1 MRGRGDNRAVMSL
14 TTSVVLCTYNGAR
27 YLAAQWASVLAQSQ
41 LPGEIVV
48 RDDASTD
55 PTPELLRRLAAD
67 AKARGVVVRCL
78 PGDRNLGYIANFEVA
93 LQAASGDVLLLCDQD
108 DVWDPQKLA
117 RQVAE
122 FEQRPELLLLCGN
135 ARRIDADGRD
145 LQRSLFEVL
154 RLTQAELRRI
164 HAGRGFNVLL
174 RRSMATGAT
183 VALRRSLL
191 VDALPFPA
199 GWVHDEW
206 LAIISAALGGF
217 DCLESQLVKYR
228 QHATNQIGMPERRLS
243 DKWRDLWRPRSA
255 LLGRM
260 IARGEV
266 LDQRLCNLKR
276 REKPSCR
283 IELAREI
290 DHWRVRRAL
299 HGMPW
304 KRVGPIFRE
313 MFNGGYSRYGS
324 GWRSALRDL
333 LRHH

>member
-1 MRGRGDNRAVMSL
+1 MPL

-27 YLAAQWASVLAQSQ
+27 YLPAQWASVLAQSR
-41 LPGEIVV
+41 LPDEIVV

-55 PTPELLRRLAAD
+55 ATPDLLARLAAD
-67 AKARGVVVRCL
+67 AEARGVAVRRL
-78 PGDRNLGYIANFEVA
+78 HGDRNLGYIANFEVA
-93 LQAASGDVLLLCDQD
+93 LKAASSDVLLLCDQD
-108 DVWDPQKLA
+108 DVWHPHKLA
-117 RQVAE
+117 KQLAE

-154 RLTQAELRRI
+154 RVTPAELRRI
-164 HAGRGFNVLL
+164 HAGQGFNVLL

-191 VDALPFPA
+191 ADALPFPA

-206 LAIISAALGGF
+206 LAIIAAALGGF
-217 DCLESQLVKYR
+217 DCLESQLVEYR
-228 QHATNQIGMPERRLS
+228 QHAANQIGMPERGLL
-243 DKWRDLWRPRSA
+243 DKWQDLWRPRSA

-260 IARGEV
+260 IGRGEV
-266 LDQRLCNLKR
+266 LDQRLCNLQGKGQ
-276 REKPSCR
+276 PSCR
-283 IELAREI
+283 YELAREI
-290 DHWRVRRAL
+290 EHWRVRRAM

-304 KRVGPIFRE
+304 KRVGPILRE
-313 MFNGGYSRYGS
+313 TFSGRYMRYGS

-333 LRHH
+333 LRRH